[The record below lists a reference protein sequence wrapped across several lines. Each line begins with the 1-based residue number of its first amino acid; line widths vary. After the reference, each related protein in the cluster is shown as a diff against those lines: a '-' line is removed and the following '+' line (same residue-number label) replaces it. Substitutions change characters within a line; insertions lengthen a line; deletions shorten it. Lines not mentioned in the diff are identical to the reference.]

1 MSPRKLF
8 VQEME
13 DLRQDVLQMGEW
25 VIDGYTCLFETLEK
39 KDGETMSRFVRHDR
53 VIGDMQRNIEARCL
67 NLLTRQ
73 TPVAGDLRTVSASL
87 KIASDLERI
96 GNHLSD
102 MAELFTRMGYVD
114 LNTISSYFGPMI
126 AETKVSAEK
135 SVKAFVERNMDLARE
150 VIKLDEPQS
159 HKTGV
164 PGIKGIPVSAGRI
177 VANIAPAAVDRP
189 DHIGQRH
196 SGHDIL
202 GQGKS
207 FPGAVA
213 PNLIKLMI
221 FAKRLA
227 FWSGDA
233 QRNRF
238 PAVRS
243 HKDGAQKQIDIAMSP
258 FAETHTDMFMNRFA

>member
-114 LNTISSYFGPMI
+114 LNTISAHFGPMI

-135 SVKAFVERNMDLARE
+135 SVKACVERNMDLARE
-150 VIKLDEPQS
+150 VIKLDDTIDDYFNKVKDDLVVALGGKVDSIDNYVDALMVAKYLEKIAD
-159 HKTGV
+159 HGV
-164 PGIKGIPVSAGRI
+164 
-177 VANIAPAAVDRP
+177 NIA
-189 DHIGQRH
+189 
-196 SGHDIL
+196 
-202 GQGKS
+202 
-207 FPGAVA
+207 
-213 PNLIKLMI
+213 NWEI
-221 FAKRLA
+221 FQETGDMEDERLL
-227 FWSGDA
+227 
-233 QRNRF
+233 
-238 PAVRS
+238 
-243 HKDGAQKQIDIAMSP
+243 
-258 FAETHTDMFMNRFA
+258 

>member
-13 DLRQDVLQMGEW
+13 DLRQDVQQMGEW
-25 VIDGYTCLFETLEK
+25 VVDGYTCLFETLEK

-53 VIGDMQRNIEARCL
+53 VIGDMQRNIESRCL

-114 LNTISSYFGPMI
+114 LNAISAHFSPMI

-135 SVKAFVERNMDLARE
+135 SVRAFVERNMDLARE
-150 VIKLDEPQS
+150 VIDLDDVIDDYFN
-159 HKTGV
+159 K
-164 PGIKGIPVSAGRI
+164 IKDDLVVALGGKGDRI
-177 VANIAPAAVDRP
+177 DNYVDALMVAKYLERIGDHATNIAEWVEFS
-189 DHIGQRH
+189 ITG
-196 SGHDIL
+196 I
-202 GQGKS
+202 
-207 FPGAVA
+207 
-213 PNLIKLMI
+213 
-221 FAKRLA
+221 
-227 FWSGDA
+227 
-233 QRNRF
+233 
-238 PAVRS
+238 
-243 HKDGAQKQIDIAMSP
+243 HKDSQI
-258 FAETHTDMFMNRFA
+258 

>member
-39 KDGETMSRFVRHDR
+39 KDGETMGRFVRHDR

-114 LNTISSYFGPMI
+114 LNTISAHFGPMI

-135 SVKAFVERNMDLARE
+135 SVKAFV
-150 VIKLDEPQS
+150 
-159 HKTGV
+159 
-164 PGIKGIPVSAGRI
+164 
-177 VANIAPAAVDRP
+177 
-189 DHIGQRH
+189 
-196 SGHDIL
+196 
-202 GQGKS
+202 
-207 FPGAVA
+207 
-213 PNLIKLMI
+213 
-221 FAKRLA
+221 
-227 FWSGDA
+227 
-233 QRNRF
+233 
-238 PAVRS
+238 
-243 HKDGAQKQIDIAMSP
+243 
-258 FAETHTDMFMNRFA
+258 